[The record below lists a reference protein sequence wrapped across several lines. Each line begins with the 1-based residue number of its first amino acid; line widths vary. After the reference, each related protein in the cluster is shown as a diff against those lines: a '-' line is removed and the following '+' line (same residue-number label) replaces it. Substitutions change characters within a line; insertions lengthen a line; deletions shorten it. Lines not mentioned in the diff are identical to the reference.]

1 MLVTVLRTAIMY
13 VFVVLC
19 LRVMGK
25 RQIAELEPSELVVT
39 IIISEIATEPIVDPG
54 KPFATAALAI
64 AILLFLET
72 ILSFIAYKH
81 IGFRTLLYGKP
92 STFFSDGRINQ
103 NEMESQRFNMSDL
116 LEEIRNSGAT
126 SLDDVEYVIMET
138 NGNVSV
144 ILNTENRP
152 VTPSDMGIKA
162 AQTEISYILIDNGTL
177 IKNNL
182 ERLKIS
188 RKWVMDKLHE
198 NGLKKISLVFYMG
211 ADKSGNA
218 VVVKKGRDS
227 NE

>member
-1 MLVTVLRTAIMY
+1 MCIRD
-13 VFVVLC
+13 
-19 LRVMGK
+19 R
-25 RQIAELEPSELVVT
+25 
-39 IIISEIATEPIVDPG
+39 
-54 KPFATAALAI
+54 
-64 AILLFLET
+64 
-72 ILSFIAYKH
+72 
-81 IGFRTLLYGKP
+81 
-92 STFFSDGRINQ
+92 
-103 NEMESQRFNMSDL
+103 SDL

-198 NGLKKISLVFYMG
+198 NGLKKISQVFYMG